1 MKKIG
6 LHPIFLVLGIFLIA
20 LGHAVVFFNY
30 LLAVVLHEMAH
41 SFTAKK
47 LGYTLNKFFLMPYGA
62 GISFKQDFLCEK
74 DEIIIA
80 SAGPICSF
88 SLAIFFM
95 AMWWAFPQ
103 TFVYTEIFVWA
114 NIITGAINLL
124 PAYPLDGGRILT
136 SILSLKFQNRK
147 TALKI
152 CFIFNYIFSGIF
164 LLLFLLNPLQH
175 TTFLMFAIF
184 VFLGAFDFKLS
195 GSYELQNFAF
205 FEGSLHT
212 QKNIKINQF
221 AISSSEQI
229 FKISRH
235 LKKNQ
240 LNLMY
245 VVFEDNSVKI
255 LSQTAIL
262 NLFAKF
268 SPLEKIFK
276 IFSRS

>member
-6 LHPIFLVLGIFLIA
+6 LHPIFLVLGIFLIV
-20 LGHAVVFFNY
+20 LGQAVVFFNY

-88 SLAIFFM
+88 SLAILFM
-95 AMWWAFPQ
+95 AIWWAFPQ

-136 SILSLKFQNRK
+136 SLLSLKFQNRK

-195 GSYELQNFAF
+195 GSYRLKNFAF

-276 IFSRS
+276 IFSKS

>member
-1 MKKIG
+1 
-6 LHPIFLVLGIFLIA
+6 
-20 LGHAVVFFNY
+20 
-30 LLAVVLHEMAH
+30 MAH

-88 SLAIFFM
+88 SLAILFM
-95 AMWWAFPQ
+95 AIWWAFPQ

-136 SILSLKFQNRK
+136 SLLSLKFQNRK

-195 GSYELQNFAF
+195 GSYRLKNFAF

-268 SPLEKIFK
+268 SPLEKIF
-276 IFSRS
+276 

>member
-1 MKKIG
+1 MKKVG
-6 LHPIFLVLGIFLIA
+6 LHPVFVILGIFLIV
-20 LGHAVVFFNY
+20 LGQAVVFFNY

-47 LGYTLNKFFLMPYGA
+47 LGYSLNKFFLMPYGA

-88 SLAIFFM
+88 SLAILFM
-95 AMWWAFPQ
+95 AIWWALPQ
-103 TFVYTEIFVWA
+103 TFVYTEVFVWA

-136 SILSLKFQNRK
+136 SLLSLKFQNRK

-195 GSYELQNFAF
+195 GSYRLKNFAF

-276 IFSRS
+276 IFSKS

>member
-6 LHPIFLVLGIFLIA
+6 LHPVFVILGIFLIV
-20 LGHAVVFFNY
+20 LGEASIFFNY

-41 SFTAKK
+41 SFTAQK

-62 GISFKQDFLCEK
+62 GISFKQNFLCEK
-74 DEIIIA
+74 DEIVIA

-88 SLAIFFM
+88 SLAIIFM

-114 NIITGAINLL
+114 NLITGAINLL
-124 PAYPLDGGRILT
+124 PAYPLDGGRILV
-136 SILSLKFQNRK
+136 SFLSLKFQSRK

-152 CFIFNYIFSGIF
+152 CLIFNYVFSG
-164 LLLFLLNPLQH
+164 LFLILFFVNPLQH
-175 TTFLMFAIF
+175 ITFLIFGIF

-195 GSYELQNFAF
+195 GNYQLKNFAF
-205 FEGSLHT
+205 LGSNLHH

-221 AISSSEQI
+221 AISSEEKI

-235 LKKNQ
+235 LKKNH

-245 VVFEDNSVKI
+245 VIFEDNSVKI
-255 LSQTAIL
+255 LSETAIL

-268 SPLEKIFK
+268 SPVEKISK
-276 IFSRS
+276 IFSKC

>member
-1 MKKIG
+1 VKKVG
-6 LHPIFLVLGIFLIA
+6 LHPVFVILGIFLIV
-20 LGHAVVFFNY
+20 LGEAVIFFNY

-47 LGYTLNKFFLMPYGA
+47 LGYSLNKFFLMPYGA

-88 SLAIFFM
+88 CLAILFM

-114 NIITGAINLL
+114 NLITGAINLL

-136 SILSLKFQNRK
+136 SLLTLKTQSRK

-152 CFIFNYIFSGIF
+152 CFVFNYVFSGIF
-164 LLLFLLNPLQH
+164 LILFFLNPLQNL
-175 TTFLMFAIF
+175 TFLMFAIF

-205 FEGSLHT
+205 FEDNLHH

-229 FKISRH
+229 FKIARH

-255 LSQTAIL
+255 LSHTAIL

-276 IFSRS
+276 IFSKP